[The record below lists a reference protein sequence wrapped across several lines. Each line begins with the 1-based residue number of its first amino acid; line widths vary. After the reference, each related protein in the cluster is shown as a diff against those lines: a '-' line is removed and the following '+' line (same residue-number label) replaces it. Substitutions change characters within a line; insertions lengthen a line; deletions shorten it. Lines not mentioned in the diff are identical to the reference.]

1 MTRGAL
7 MITDCSAPSIASPSP
22 GFEQPKVSDA

>member
-7 MITDCSAPSIASPSP
+7 MIIDWIARSIASPSRGSELP
-22 GFEQPKVSDA
+22 NVSDA